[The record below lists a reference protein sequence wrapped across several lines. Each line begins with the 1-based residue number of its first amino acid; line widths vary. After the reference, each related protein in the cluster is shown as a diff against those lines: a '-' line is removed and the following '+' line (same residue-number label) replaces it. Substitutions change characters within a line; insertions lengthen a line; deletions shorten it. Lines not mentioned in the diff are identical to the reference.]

1 MSEIVERQER
11 REAILGLQRVME
23 SMPQIQTEAIHH
35 FAHGVY
41 VREFRARAGSLVVGK
56 LHRYS
61 CVNIILSGSAEVRT
75 EDESLFLTAGD
86 VFVSKPG
93 AKRAV
98 MVIEDIRWLTVHPA
112 GTTDLEEIEND
123 LIAPSFDS
131 LPPTMLEAD
140 L

>member
-1 MSEIVERQER
+1 VNGLTERKER

-61 CVNIILSGSAEVRT
+61 CVNIILEGSAEVRT
-75 EDESLFLTAGD
+75 EDESLYLTAGD

-98 MVIEDIRWLTVHPA
+98 MVTEDIRWLTVHPA
-112 GTTDLEEIEND
+112 GTQDLEVLENE
-123 LIAPSFDS
+123 LIAPSFDD
-131 LPPTMLEAD
+131 LPPRMLEAD